1 MRKVPFASMR
11 TPSPLAAL
19 ALCGIVFLS
28 GCAFH
33 KHKQP
38 AAAVI
43 PLGPQRVGTIALVNP
58 DLSFVL
64 VDVGSLYTPPAG
76 TALKSFS
83 GGTETGTLSVDPEK
97 HRPFI
102 VADIIKGVPKVGD
115 EVRE

>member
-1 MRKVPFASMR
+1 MR
-11 TPSPLAAL
+11 TSSPLAAL
-19 ALCGIVFLS
+19 ALCGVVFLS

-33 KHKQP
+33 KQRQA
-38 AAAVI
+38 AAAVT
-43 PLGPQRVGTIALVNP
+43 PPGPQRVGTIALVNP

-83 GGTETGTLSVDPEK
+83 GGAETGTLSVDPEK

-102 VADIIKGVPKVGD
+102 VADIIKGVPRVGD